1 MVQTKVNYLSLLLW
15 LMLLSVMA
23 FGQVAQ
29 SPQTFCNPLNLNY
42 MFMDA
47 TVDAREAADP
57 VIVLFKGDY
66 YLFASHSGGYW
77 TSPDLRNWEFI
88 IPTGLNI
95 ANFAPAV
102 VAMRDSLFF
111 ITSEG
116 IQKVYKTG
124 DPKSGNWI
132 NLPIAKGYQDPA
144 LFLDDD
150 GRLYMY
156 HGLSQDNPIIYGVE
170 LNLMTFQEIGSQVE
184 AFAGSGLYAVH
195 GWERRGDGVVFESD
209 MRPWIEGSWMNKV
222 NGKYYLKYSA
232 PGTEWKTYSDGV
244 YLADAPLGPFEYAP
258 YSPVDFKPTGFV
270 SGGGHGATFQD
281 KDGHYWHVGTL
292 TISTPGKHIFERRL
306 CLYPADFDADGQ
318 IRTNTDFGDYPQYFP
333 GVKTNPIDENFAGMM
348 LLSHKKF
355 VQASS
360 SLKGYGVEKAV
371 DEDIRTY
378 WSALSD
384 DANEWLMID
393 LGKECSVEAIQVNFA
408 EHNTDPG
415 IVRGR
420 DNVLYHQY
428 LIKKS
433 LDGIAWDVLVD
444 KSQNMQDL
452 PQDYIELAQASQARY
467 IKLTNVSL
475 APGMG
480 FFAIQDLRIFGNSN
494 QAVFTPATNVT
505 VERDAADGR
514 DAVIRWSPVANADG
528 YIIRYGIDPNK
539 LYNNYMVY
547 DVDSVFIRSLNHGV
561 DYYFDVEAFDSGT
574 DYYQPV
580 GEFHSF
586 QTGNWNDAATWAQ
599 YDSAAWVNPAP
610 NVPTIADGAVTI
622 VDGHTI
628 TVTAADSADQLT
640 VAAGGTLIINKGV
653 TLHIKN
659 GIGTDMMVEGTVKNH
674 GIITSEEEATLCFLN
689 TGIYAHEQDGGAI
702 PTATWRDS
710 SFCLIDSIESTAPT
724 NGNQSFYNVHW
735 NSPNQTGNLSLN
747 WNGITIG
754 GDIII
759 ENTGT
764 GRWQMCTPNANES
777 AAVKINGN
785 IIQSGGEFS
794 SNGTSNAGTTIIINQ
809 LGDIEITGGDFSVS
823 RGLQDG
829 TGTTAW
835 NIEGNVSL
843 ANATTQ
849 NSNIGGAKFV
859 FTGNGAVQ
867 NLAFSSVTFGSGGF
881 PVEVDSG
888 AVIDLGLNVLE
899 GAGGFNLKAGATLQT
914 AHASGVDGSIACT
927 GTKTYSE
934 AANYSFNGTIAQ
946 VTGNSMPDA
955 VNGLILANEA
965 GVTLSKSVVIDGTLE
980 LIEGALALG
989 GKTLKYG
996 SAGSLKY
1003 AGSSAQTTSDVEFP
1017 AADSPSN
1024 LLIVNTRGV
1033 TLHASRTISGLLDLA
1048 GKLKLGTNTLT
1059 ANSATYNT
1067 VATFVVTSD
1076 GGTLKLNVVGSA
1088 RTLFPVGAS
1097 FFSPVWITNSG
1108 TDDVLGVS
1116 ATVDNEDAPGGGR
1129 VKVKWDISEETEGGG
1144 NYTIQFGWM
1153 TSSENTEF
1161 RLDRVGCA
1169 QIFNLQD
1176 TTEAG
1181 SGDYT
1186 YQFDELP
1193 YSVSRGGITTLG
1205 PFAVGKFIYVSGVIE
1220 QTGNRP
1226 TAFNLCQ
1233 NYPNPFNPITAI
1245 DFSLPVESYVQL
1257 KVYDLMGRE
1266 VKSLVERQMPAGR
1279 YTAQFDA
1286 RELCS
1291 GIYFYRITAGDFT
1304 KSYKMILLK

>member
-1 MVQTKVNYLSLLLW
+1 MLQNSGKYWHLPFW
-15 LMLLSVMA
+15 LMLLSVVA

-42 MFMDA
+42 RFMDEA
-47 TVDAREAADP
+47 VDAREAADP

-77 TSPDLRNWEFI
+77 TSPDLRNWTLI

-95 ANFAPAV
+95 ANYAPAV
-102 VAMRDSLFF
+102 VVLRDSLFF

-116 IQKVYKTG
+116 VQKVYKTG
-124 DPKSGNWI
+124 DPKSGNW
-132 NLPIAKGYQDPA
+132 LVMPMAKGYQDPA

-156 HGLSQDNPIIYGVE
+156 HGLSQENPIIYGVE
-170 LNLMTFQEIGSQVE
+170 LDPMTFQEIGSQVV
-184 AFAGSGLYAVH
+184 AFAGSGLYAIH

-209 MRPWIEGSWMNKV
+209 MRPWIEGAWMNKE

-244 YLADAPLGPFEYAP
+244 YVADSPLGPFEYAP

-270 SGGGHGATFQD
+270 SGGGHGATFKD
-281 KDGHYWHVGTL
+281 KDSNYWHVGTL
-292 TISTPGKHIFERRL
+292 TISVKHIFERRL
-306 CLYPADFDADGQ
+306 ALYPVGFDADGQ

-333 GVKTNPIDENFAGMM
+333 GVKDNPIDENFAGML

-378 WSALSD
+378 WAALSGD
-384 DANEWLMID
+384 PNEWLMID

-420 DNVLYHQY
+420 DNSLYQQY
-428 LIKKS
+428 IIEKS
-433 LDGIAWDVLVD
+433 LDGMTWDVLVD
-444 KSQNMQDL
+444 KSQNMQDV
-452 PQDYIELAQASQARY
+452 PHDYIELAQASQARY

-480 FFAIQDLRIFGNSN
+480 LFAIQDLRIFGNSE
-494 QAVFTPATNVT
+494 QAVFTSATNVT

-514 DAVIRWSPVANADG
+514 DAVIRWSPVAGADG
-528 YIIRYGIDPNK
+528 YIIRYGIAPNK

-561 DYYFDVEAFDSGT
+561 EYYFEVEAFDSGT

-586 QTGNWNDAATWAQ
+586 QTGNWNDVNSWARYDGTTW
-599 YDSAAWVNPAP
+599 VHPAP
-610 NVPTIADGAVTI
+610 NVPSIADGAVTI
-622 VDGHTI
+622 MNGHTI

-640 VAAGGTLIINKGV
+640 VASGGTLVINKGV
-653 TLHIKN
+653 NLHIKN
-659 GIGTDMMVEGTVKNH
+659 GIGTDLVVEGTVKNH
-674 GIITSEEEATLCFLN
+674 GIITSEEGATLCFLN
-689 TGIYAHEQDGGAI
+689 TGIYAHEQDGGTI
-702 PTATWRDS
+702 PTAIWRDS
-710 SFCLIDSIESTAPT
+710 SFCVIDSIKSAAPA
-724 NGNQSFYNVHW
+724 NSNQDFFNILW
-735 NSPNQTGNLSLN
+735 NCPDQTGNLSLK
-747 WNGITIG
+747 WNDITIG
-754 GDIII
+754 GDIVI

-764 GRWQMCTPNANES
+764 GRWQMCAPNTDES
-777 AAVKINGN
+777 ATVNLKGN
-785 IIQSGGEFS
+785 IIQSGGQFT
-794 SNGTSNAGTTIIINQ
+794 SNGTSNAGTTIIVNQ
-809 LGDIEITGGDFSVS
+809 LGDINITGGNFSVS
-823 RGLQDG
+823 RGSQGG

-843 ANATTQ
+843 TNATTQ
-849 NSNIGGAKFV
+849 NSNTGGAKFV
-859 FTGNGAVQ
+859 FTGDGTVQ
-867 NLAFSSVTFGSGGF
+867 NLSFSSVTFESGGF

-888 AVIDLGLNVLE
+888 AILDLGLNVLE

-914 AHASGVDGSIACT
+914 AHASGVDGSIACA
-927 GTKTYSE
+927 GTRTFSA
-934 AANYSFNGTIAQ
+934 AANYGFNGTVAQ
-946 VTGNSMPDA
+946 VTGSSMPG
-955 VNGLILANEA
+955 NINSLIIANEA
-965 GVTLSKSVVIDGTLE
+965 GVTLSNSVVVNGTLE
-980 LIEGALALG
+980 MIEGTLALG

-996 SAGSLKY
+996 PTGSLKY

-1017 AADSPSN
+1017 AADGPSN
-1024 LLIVNTRGV
+1024 LLVVNTRGV
-1033 TLHASRTISGLLDLA
+1033 TLHASRTIAGVLDLA

-1076 GGTLKLNVVGSA
+1076 GGVLKLNVIGSA
-1088 RTLFPVGAS
+1088 PTLFPVGAS

-1108 TDDVLGVS
+1108 ADDVLGVS

-1129 VKVKWDISEETEGGG
+1129 VKVKWDISEETAGGG

-1161 RLDRVGCA
+1161 RSDRVGCA

-1205 PFAVGKFIYVSGVIE
+1205 PFAVGKFIYVNRVIE
-1220 QTGNRP
+1220 QSGNLP

-1257 KVYDLMGRE
+1257 KVYDLVGRE